1 MKALAWY
8 TEVRTLLQDQSYW
21 GFFIPY
27 AGCRS
32 NTTGEY
38 TCKNRVT
45 GEIDAT
51 ANLCVVPFPVH
62 HSVSA

>member
-8 TEVRTLLQDQSYW
+8 TEVRKLLQDQSYW

-51 ANLCVVPFPVH
+51 ANLCVPFSVH